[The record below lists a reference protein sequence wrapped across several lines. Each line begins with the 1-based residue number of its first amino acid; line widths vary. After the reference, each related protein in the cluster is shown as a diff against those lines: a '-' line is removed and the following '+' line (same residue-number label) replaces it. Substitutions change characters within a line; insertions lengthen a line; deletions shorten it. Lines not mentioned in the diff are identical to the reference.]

1 MVKSALLNQH
11 VEYIVKNIIIFLK
24 NKYIVIVEMLDQ
36 ETLRPVIISM
46 ALYLAISQ
54 IIPELFKKPTNI
66 GFVDEIVAM
75 LIAQKGSLTSGA
87 ILTGLIVFITNYIN
101 DEFL

>member
-1 MVKSALLNQH
+1 
-11 VEYIVKNIIIFLK
+11 
-24 NKYIVIVEMLDQ
+24 MLDQ

-54 IIPELFKKPTNI
+54 IIPEILKKPTNI
-66 GFVDEIVAM
+66 GFIDEIVAM

-87 ILTGLIVFITNYIN
+87 ILTGLIIFMTNYIN

>member
-1 MVKSALLNQH
+1 
-11 VEYIVKNIIIFLK
+11 
-24 NKYIVIVEMLDQ
+24 MLDQ

-54 IIPELFKKPTNI
+54 IVPEIFKKPTNI
-66 GFVDEIVAM
+66 KIIDDIVAM
-75 LIAQKGSLTSGA
+75 LIAQRGSLTSGT
-87 ILTGLIVFITNYIN
+87 ILTGLIVLITNYVN

>member
-1 MVKSALLNQH
+1 
-11 VEYIVKNIIIFLK
+11 
-24 NKYIVIVEMLDQ
+24 MLDQ
-36 ETLRPVIISM
+36 ETLRPVIIGM

-54 IIPELFKKPTNI
+54 IVPEILKKPTNI
-66 GFVDEIVAM
+66 KFIDDIVAM

-87 ILTGLIVFITNYIN
+87 ILTGMIILVTNYIN

>member
-1 MVKSALLNQH
+1 
-11 VEYIVKNIIIFLK
+11 
-24 NKYIVIVEMLDQ
+24 MLDQ
-36 ETLRPVIISM
+36 ETLRPVIIAM

-54 IIPELFKKPTNI
+54 IVPEILKKPTNI
-66 GFVDEIVAM
+66 KLIDDIVAM
-75 LIAQKGSLTSGA
+75 LIAQRGSLTSVA

>member
-1 MVKSALLNQH
+1 
-11 VEYIVKNIIIFLK
+11 
-24 NKYIVIVEMLDQ
+24 MLDQ
-36 ETLRPVIISM
+36 ETLRPVIIAM

-54 IIPELFKKPTNI
+54 IILELLKKPTNI
-66 GFVDEIVAM
+66 KFIDDIVAM
-75 LIAQKGSLTSGA
+75 LIAQKGSLTSGT

>member
-1 MVKSALLNQH
+1 

-87 ILTGLIVFITNYIN
+87 ILTGLIIFITNYIN

>member
-1 MVKSALLNQH
+1 
-11 VEYIVKNIIIFLK
+11 
-24 NKYIVIVEMLDQ
+24 MLDQ
-36 ETLRPVIISM
+36 ETLRPVIIAM

-54 IIPELFKKPTNI
+54 IVPEIFKKPTNI
-66 GFVDEIVAM
+66 KLIDDIVAM
-75 LIAQKGSLTSGA
+75 LIAQRGSLTSGA

>member
-1 MVKSALLNQH
+1 
-11 VEYIVKNIIIFLK
+11 
-24 NKYIVIVEMLDQ
+24 MLDQ
-36 ETLRPVIISM
+36 ETLRPVIIGM

-54 IIPELFKKPTNI
+54 IVPEILKKPTNI
-66 GFVDEIVAM
+66 KLIDDIVAM
-75 LIAQKGSLTSGA
+75 LIAQRGSLTSGA

>member
-1 MVKSALLNQH
+1 
-11 VEYIVKNIIIFLK
+11 
-24 NKYIVIVEMLDQ
+24 MLDQ
-36 ETLRPVIISM
+36 ETLRPVIIGM

-54 IIPELFKKPTNI
+54 IVPEIFKKPTNI
-66 GFVDEIVAM
+66 KFIDDIVAM

-87 ILTGLIVFITNYIN
+87 ILTGMIILITNYIN

>member
-1 MVKSALLNQH
+1 
-11 VEYIVKNIIIFLK
+11 
-24 NKYIVIVEMLDQ
+24 MLDQ

>member
-1 MVKSALLNQH
+1 
-11 VEYIVKNIIIFLK
+11 
-24 NKYIVIVEMLDQ
+24 MLDQ
-36 ETLRPVIISM
+36 ETLRPVIIAM

-54 IIPELFKKPTNI
+54 IVTEILKKPTNI
-66 GFVDEIVAM
+66 KLIDDIVAM
-75 LIAQKGSLTSGA
+75 LIAQRGSLTSGA